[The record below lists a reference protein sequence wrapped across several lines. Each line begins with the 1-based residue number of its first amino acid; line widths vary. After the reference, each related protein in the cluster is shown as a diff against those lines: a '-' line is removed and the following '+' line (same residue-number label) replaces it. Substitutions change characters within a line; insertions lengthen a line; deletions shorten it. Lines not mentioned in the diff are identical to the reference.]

1 MVPDVRID
9 VYADTHGAP
18 KQLGDTEKALDGL
31 EKGASVANGTMG
43 GLWKQFAIGQ
53 LAVAALKKAYDLL
66 KGVVEDSIKN
76 ALAQEKADVALQAAI
91 EITGRTVEGNLQHY
105 LDFAAAQMK
114 YTTYTDDEI
123 EASQALLLQLTNL
136 DQNGIDRATKGSM
149 GLATTMGMDLHSATV
164 MVTKAMEGNYGALGR
179 VGIKVAE
186 NLTAEQ
192 KQASLLDQLDKLYQ
206 RSTAETDTFGGALKQ
221 LKNSWGEA
229 LETTG
234 MAILKNE
241 KAKEAIKNLKEWI
254 DKVASSP
261 EFQDF
266 LKDAVAGLIKA
277 AEFAGKFANAVIT
290 IYDKCITTNKAQREL
305 NTTYDAFHKSIR
317 LAIDGGRD
325 YEAEMKA
332 ATDAAAK
339 NKKAINETGT
349 AVHGLTAE
357 QIKAAAEA
365 KKMKDELE
373 KSAKAIL
380 DKYNPLRAAMKKV
393 LDEES
398 LLTKAF
404 HAGAISEA
412 QYRIG
417 MAASEKELRKF
428 GSTIIS
434 TAIPAYNRMQAVAAK
449 AVVTMAAGPPKV
461 TKAWGVAAKQW
472 VLKNQESFSQILDAA
487 SSVVGQI
494 EGILQQ
500 SATNRMAILD
510 QEYQARLALIENSK
524 MNEEEKEAAIT
535 ALDAQYSMKRRA
547 MEVQNAQQAKVVAI
561 ANAIINVA
569 LGVTKA
575 LSALPPPF
583 NLILAAITA
592 AAGAVQIALIR
603 SQPIGAAAGAIFKR
617 KALLMSQNTGQ
628 EYEVA
633 EGGEAEIVSS
643 PRQLRQAI
651 LGKDERSG
659 RTISL
664 TVPIYIGANLIK
676 KEIIT
681 IVEEAGQ
688 LGRLRIAGR
697 AVA

>member
-1 MVPDVRID
+1 MPDVRID

-18 KQLGDTEKALDGL
+18 ATLGATEKALDGI
-31 EKGASVANGTMG
+31 EKGAGVANGTMG

-53 LAVAALKKAYDLL
+53 LAVAALKKAYDAL
-66 KGVVEDSIKN
+66 KGVVIDSIKN
-76 ALAQEKADVALQAAI
+76 ALDQEKADVALQAAI

-105 LDFAAAQMK
+105 LKFAAAQMK

-123 EASQALLLQLTNL
+123 EASQALLLQLTSL
-136 DQNGIDRATKGSM
+136 DQNGVDRATKGAM
-149 GLATTMGMDLHSATV
+149 GLATTMGIDLHSATM

-192 KQASLLDQLDKLYQ
+192 KQASLLDQLGKLYQ

-234 MAILKNE
+234 TAVIKNQE
-241 KAKEAIKNLKEWI
+241 AKDAIKNLKEWI
-254 DKVASSP
+254 DKTASSP
-261 EFQDF
+261 EFQNF

-325 YEAEMKA
+325 FEAEMKA
-332 ATDAAAK
+332 ATEAAAK
-339 NKKAINETGT
+339 NKKGINETGT
-349 AVHGLTAE
+349 AIHGLTAE

-365 KKMKDELE
+365 KKMKEELE
-373 KSAKAIL
+373 RSAKAIL

-393 LDEES
+393 LDEEK

-404 HAGAISEA
+404 HAGAITEG

-434 TAIPAYNRMQAVAAK
+434 TAIPAYNRMRDVAAK
-449 AVVTMAAGPPKV
+449 AVTTMAAGPPKV
-461 TKAWGVAAKQW
+461 TKAWGVAAKEW
-472 VLKNQESFSQILDAA
+472 VTKNQETFNQILDAA
-487 SSVVGQI
+487 SSVVSQI

-510 QEYQARLALIENSK
+510 QEYQARLLLIQNST
-524 MNEEEKEAAIT
+524 MNEEEKEKAIT
-535 ALDAQYSMKRRA
+535 ALDSEYSIKRRE
-547 MEVQNAQQAKVVAI
+547 MEVQNAQKAKIVAI

-575 LSALPPPF
+575 LSSLPPPF
-583 NLILAAITA
+583 NLVLAAITA
-592 AAGAVQIALIR
+592 AAGAIQIALIR
-603 SQPIGAAAGAIFKR
+603 SQPIGAAQGAIFK
-617 KALLMSQNTGQ
+617 KPTFLTSPNTGQ
-628 EYEVA
+628 DYEVA
-633 EGGEAEIVSS
+633 EGGEAEIISS
-643 PRQLRQAI
+643 PSQLRKAI
-651 LGKDERSG
+651 MGKGGGTIG
-659 RTISL
+659 RTVSL

-688 LGRLRIAGR
+688 LGRLRIAGK